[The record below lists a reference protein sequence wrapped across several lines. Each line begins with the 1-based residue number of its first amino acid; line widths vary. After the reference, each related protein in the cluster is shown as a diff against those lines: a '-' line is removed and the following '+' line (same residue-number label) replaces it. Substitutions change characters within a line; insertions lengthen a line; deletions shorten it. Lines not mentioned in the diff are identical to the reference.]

1 MFASPTSPVWKV
13 SQTTSQPFV
22 IDLSTQIVK
31 KGDTRRKYITPEE
44 FAEWFLEKGIN
55 LPRKTKLKVCFE
67 ISMSV
72 KKKIAFYQYLIL
84 AKLLNRSIKQKMYH
98 VIRGKYDE
106 DLTRRA
112 IFQVQFIYLF
122 CVCVFKA
129 RASGSP

>member
-1 MFASPTSPVWKV
+1 
-13 SQTTSQPFV
+13 
-22 IDLSTQIVK
+22 
-31 KGDTRRKYITPEE
+31 
-44 FAEWFLEKGIN
+44 
-55 LPRKTKLKVCFE
+55 
-67 ISMSV
+67 MSV